1 MRIHV
6 AKPLFAWDCLEDS
19 PSLKT
24 IRDFLA
30 SIPDAKLLDGLR
42 TARGKGRDDYP
53 VPVLWGTLL
62 LTIGLRHTTI
72 EGCLAELRR
81 NAGLRELIGIV
92 SEDAVPKKWNMSRFL
107 SLLGQEPHLA
117 ATRALFN
124 QMLQRLG
131 EAVPDLGKN
140 TAGDSTGLSARRS
153 EAVKEQIAS
162 RGADAVT
169 DEGGLPLPSG
179 GRKEYRDDSGHV
191 TKVLEWFGD
200 KGHLG
205 L

>member
-6 AKPLFAWDCLEDS
+6 AQPLFAWDRLEDS

-24 IRDFLA
+24 VRDFLA
-30 SIPDAKLLDGLR
+30 SVPDSRLLDGLR

-53 VPVLWGTLL
+53 VSVLWGTLL

-81 NAGLRELIGIV
+81 NEGLRQLIGIA
-92 SEDAVPKKWNMSRFL
+92 SEDHVPKKWNMSRFL
-107 SLLGQEPHLA
+107 TLLGQEPHLT
-117 ATRALFN
+117 ATRDIFN

-131 EAVPDLGKN
+131 EVVPDLGKN

-153 EAVKEQIAS
+153 KAVKQEMAS
-162 RGADAVT
+162 CGE
-169 DEGGLPLPSG
+169 DEVVEENGLPLPSG
-179 GRKEYRDDSGHV
+179 GRKEYKDD
-191 TKVLEWFGD
+191 
-200 KGHLG
+200 
-205 L
+205 